1 MLIKLPR
8 EQKLEIVSKMQRYF
22 NTEFSEEVGQLA
34 TEIFLDFILKEVS
47 PYIYNQAIKDARSII
62 EQRMILL
69 DEDIC
74 ALEAPLPQ
82 AERK

>member
-1 MLIKLPR
+1 LFIKLSR
-8 EQKLEIVSKMQRYF
+8 EQKLEIAGKIQRYF
-22 NTEFSEEVGQLA
+22 KTEFSEEIGHLQS
-34 TEIFLDFILKEVS
+34 EIFLDFVLKEVS

-74 ALEAPLPQ
+74 ALEAPLHQ

>member
-22 NTEFSEEVGQLA
+22 NSEFSEEIGQLA
-34 TEIFLDFILKEVS
+34 TEIFLDFILKEIS

-62 EQRMILL
+62 EQRMMLL
-69 DEDIC
+69 EEDVC
-74 ALEAPLPQ
+74 ALEIPLQ
-82 AERK
+82 LAKRE

>member
-1 MLIKLPR
+1 LFIKLSR
-8 EQKLEIVSKMQRYF
+8 EQKLEIADKLQRYF
-22 NTEFSEEVGQLA
+22 KTEFSEEIGHLQS
-34 TEIFLDFILKEVS
+34 EIFLDFILKEVS

-74 ALEAPLPQ
+74 ALEVPLPL

>member
-1 MLIKLPR
+1 LFIKLSR
-8 EQKLEIVSKMQRYF
+8 EQKLEIADKMQRYF
-22 NTEFSEEVGQLA
+22 KTEFSEEIGYLQS
-34 TEIFLDFILKEVS
+34 EIFLDFILKEVS

-74 ALEAPLPQ
+74 ALEVPTPQ

>member
-1 MLIKLPR
+1 LFIKLSR
-8 EQKLEIVSKMQRYF
+8 EQKLEIAGKIQRYF
-22 NTEFSEEVGQLA
+22 KTEFSEEIGHLQS
-34 TEIFLDFILKEVS
+34 EIFLDFVLKEVS

-74 ALEAPLPQ
+74 ALEVPLHQ

>member
-22 NTEFSEEVGQLA
+22 NTEFSQETGQLA
-34 TEIFLDFILKEVS
+34 TEIFLDFILKEIS

-62 EQRMILL
+62 EQRMMLL
-69 DEDIC
+69 EEDVC
-74 ALEAPLPQ
+74 ALEIPLQ
-82 AERK
+82 LAKRE

>member
-1 MLIKLPR
+1 LFIKLSR
-8 EQKLEIVSKMQRYF
+8 EQKLEITGKMQRYF
-22 NTEFSEEVGQLA
+22 NTEFSEEIGQLQS
-34 TEIFLDFILKEVS
+34 EIFLDFILKEIS

-74 ALEAPLPQ
+74 ALEVPLLQ